1 MSRTRGRNAG
11 YREQA
16 NTRQPHHLSKPNL
29 SSRNRTSSSSPSGES
44 AATASIIKTRSFQF
58 LVNAVGAENIAL
70 ALDSTLS
77 RIAELTK
84 GERFTPETAFHMET
98 TLGLPHGF
106 FDQPYPALSPEL
118 IARLKSPLEFV
129 RTDDDLDDDVK
140 TQTVPASAS
149 VSASAPVVS
158 VKPEQLFVAD
168 GSSEGVQMPSQKAK
182 SPHSNAKIGQAQF
195 AKQTTGK
202 AAAKTAS
209 GRRATIEATSPQQMS
224 LDDGATVESIRRANL
239 HVLTGRNGSKAKLG
253 FVMGLTGSNMA
264 HRLHGKKRMDEAEAN
279 RFTDR
284 LGLPTGW
291 LDQPRSEAEIPES
304 VSALLAPAS
313 RARASAQEQVSR
325 AATDDAGASDGLP
338 PSLRVSETPSAA
350 SASELEPVV
359 SEPQLRSAN
368 AANPSPTNE
377 PKQTAAI
384 DAHAVEDDGDRVP
397 VRALANADLPPDLAT
412 RLQGLDGI
420 SPIAEALLKTLAGKA
435 RTGRLDEFTAL
446 ELLQKAVLL

>member
-1 MSRTRGRNAG
+1 MSQTRGRNAG
-11 YREQA
+11 YREKA
-16 NTRQPHHLSKPNL
+16 NSRQPHHLSKPNF
-29 SSRNRTSSSSPSGES
+29 SSRNRTSSQSPSKEP
-44 AATASIIKTRSFQF
+44 APTASIIKTRSFQF

-77 RIAELTK
+77 RVAELTK

-118 IARLKSPLEFV
+118 IARLKAPLEFV
-129 RTDDDLDDDVK
+129 RTDDDVDEDAT
-140 TQTVPASAS
+140 TQM
-149 VSASAPVVS
+149 VSASAPAQAPAVLLRQ
-158 VKPEQLFVAD
+158 EQLFVAD
-168 GSSEGVQMPSQKAK
+168 GASEDVQMPSQKAK
-182 SPHSNAKIGQAQF
+182 SPHRNAKTGQAQL

-202 AAAKTAS
+202 AAAKAAS
-209 GRRATIEATSPQQMS
+209 GRRATIEATSPQQFS

-253 FVMGLTGSNMA
+253 LVMGMSGSNMA

-279 RFTDR
+279 RFTER

-304 VSALLAPAS
+304 VSVLLAPAS

-325 AATDDAGASDGLP
+325 AATDDAGASDVLSP
-338 PSLRVSETPSAA
+338 PLRASETPSAT
-350 SASELEPVV
+350 SASEQEPIV
-359 SEPQLRSAN
+359 SEPQLSSAK
-368 AANPSPTNE
+368 AVGPSPTNE
-377 PKQTAAI
+377 PEQPAAI
-384 DAHAVEDDGDRVP
+384 DAHAVEDDGGRVP
-397 VRALANADLPPDLAT
+397 ARDLANAQFPPASAT
-412 RLQGLDGI
+412 SLQGLDGI

-435 RTGRLDEFTAL
+435 RTGRLDELTAL
-446 ELLQKAVLL
+446 ELLHKAVLL

>member
-1 MSRTRGRNAG
+1 MSS
-11 YREQA
+11 Q
-16 NTRQPHHLSKPNL
+16 
-29 SSRNRTSSSSPSGES
+29 SPSKEP

-58 LVNAVGAENIAL
+58 LVNAVGPENIAL

-77 RIAELTK
+77 RVAELTK

-106 FDQPYPALSPEL
+106 FDQPYPTLSPEL
-118 IARLKSPLEFV
+118 IARLKAPLEFV
-129 RTDDDLDDDVK
+129 RTDDDVDDDAT
-140 TQTVPASAS
+140 TQM
-149 VSASAPVVS
+149 VSASASGPAPAV
-158 VKPEQLFVAD
+158 PLTQEQLFVAD
-168 GSSEGVQMPSQKAK
+168 GASEDVQMPFKKAK
-182 SPHSNAKIGQAQF
+182 SPHSNAKTGQAQL

-209 GRRATIEATSPQQMS
+209 GRRATIEATSPQQLS

-253 FVMGLTGSNMA
+253 LVMGLTGSNMA

-279 RFTDR
+279 RFTER

-304 VSALLAPAS
+304 VSVLLAPAS

-325 AATDDAGASDGLP
+325 AATAEPGASDVLP
-338 PSLRVSETPSAA
+338 RSLRASETPSAT
-350 SASELEPVV
+350 SESEQAPVV
-359 SEPQLRSAN
+359 SEPLLSSAK
-368 AANPSPTNE
+368 AAGPPPRNE
-377 PKQTAAI
+377 PEQTAAI
-384 DAHAVEDDGDRVP
+384 DAHAVEDEGDRVP
-397 VRALANADLPPDLAT
+397 ARALANAEFPPASAT
-412 RLQGLDGI
+412 SLQGLEGI

-435 RTGRLDEFTAL
+435 RTGRLDELTAL
-446 ELLQKAVLL
+446 ELLHKAVLL

>member
-1 MSRTRGRNAG
+1 
-11 YREQA
+11 
-16 NTRQPHHLSKPNL
+16 
-29 SSRNRTSSSSPSGES
+29 
-44 AATASIIKTRSFQF
+44 
-58 LVNAVGAENIAL
+58 LVDAVGAENIAL

-77 RIAELTK
+77 RVAELTK

-118 IARLKSPLEFV
+118 IARLKTPLEFV
-129 RTDDDLDDDVK
+129 RTDDDLDDDS
-140 TQTVPASAS
+140 TTLTVPAPA
-149 VSASAPVVS
+149 VPVTQ
-158 VKPEQLFVAD
+158 EQLFVAD
-168 GSSEGVQMPSQKAK
+168 GASEDVQMPSKKAK
-182 SPHSNAKIGQAQF
+182 SPHSNAKTGQAQL

-209 GRRATIEATSPQQMS
+209 SRRATIEATSPQQLS

-253 FVMGLTGSNMA
+253 LVMGMTGSNMA

-279 RFTDR
+279 RFTER

-304 VSALLAPAS
+304 VSVLLAPAS

-325 AATDDAGASDGLP
+325 AATDDAGASDVLS
-338 PSLRVSETPSAA
+338 PSLRASETPSAT
-350 SASELEPVV
+350 SASEQEPIV
-359 SEPQLRSAN
+359 SEPQLSSAK
-368 AANPSPTNE
+368 AVGPSPTNE
-377 PKQTAAI
+377 PEQPAAI
-384 DAHAVEDDGDRVP
+384 DAHAVEDDGGRVP
-397 VRALANADLPPDLAT
+397 ARDLANAQFPPASAT
-412 RLQGLDGI
+412 SLQGLDGI

-435 RTGRLDEFTAL
+435 RTGRLDELTAL
-446 ELLQKAVLL
+446 ELLHKAVLL

>member
-1 MSRTRGRNAG
+1 MSQTRGRNAG
-11 YREQA
+11 YREKA
-16 NTRQPHHLSKPNL
+16 NSRQPHHLSKPNF
-29 SSRNRTSSSSPSGES
+29 SSRNRTSSQSPSKEP
-44 AATASIIKTRSFQF
+44 APTASIIKTRSFQF

-77 RIAELTK
+77 RVAELTK

-118 IARLKSPLEFV
+118 IARLKAPLEFV
-129 RTDDDLDDDVK
+129 RTDDDVDEDAT
-140 TQTVPASAS
+140 TQM
-149 VSASAPVVS
+149 VSASAPAPAV
-158 VKPEQLFVAD
+158 PLTQEQLFVAD
-168 GSSEGVQMPSQKAK
+168 GASEDVQMPSKKAK
-182 SPHSNAKIGQAQF
+182 SPHSNAKTGQAQL

-209 GRRATIEATSPQQMS
+209 GRRATIEATSPQQLS

-253 FVMGLTGSNMA
+253 LVMGLTGSNMA

-279 RFTDR
+279 RFTER

-304 VSALLAPAS
+304 VSVLLAPAS

-325 AATDDAGASDGLP
+325 AATDDAGASDVLS
-338 PSLRVSETPSAA
+338 PSLRASETPSAT
-350 SASELEPVV
+350 SASEQEPIV
-359 SEPQLRSAN
+359 SEPQLSSAK
-368 AANPSPTNE
+368 AVGPSPTNE
-377 PKQTAAI
+377 PEQPAAI
-384 DAHAVEDDGDRVP
+384 DAHAVEDDGGRVP
-397 VRALANADLPPDLAT
+397 ARDLANAQFPPASAT
-412 RLQGLDGI
+412 SLQGLDGI

-435 RTGRLDEFTAL
+435 RTGRLDELTAL
-446 ELLQKAVLL
+446 ELLHKAVLL

>member
-1 MSRTRGRNAG
+1 MSQTRGRNAG
-11 YREQA
+11 YREKA
-16 NTRQPHHLSKPNL
+16 NSRQPHHLSKSNF
-29 SSRNRTSSSSPSGES
+29 SSHNRTSSQSPSKEP

-58 LVNAVGAENIAL
+58 LVNTVGAENIAL

-77 RIAELTK
+77 RVAELTK

-106 FDQPYPALSPEL
+106 FDQPYPALPPEL
-118 IARLKSPLEFV
+118 IARLKTPLEFL
-129 RTDDDLDDDVK
+129 RTDDDLDNDS
-140 TQTVPASAS
+140 TTLTVPAPA
-149 VSASAPVVS
+149 VPVTQ
-158 VKPEQLFVAD
+158 EQLFVAD
-168 GSSEGVQMPSQKAK
+168 GASEDVQMPFKKAK
-182 SPHSNAKIGQAQF
+182 SPHSNAKTGQAQL

-209 GRRATIEATSPQQMS
+209 GRRATIEATSPQQLS

-253 FVMGLTGSNMA
+253 LVMGMTGSNMA

-279 RFTDR
+279 RFTER

-304 VSALLAPAS
+304 VSVLLAPAS

-325 AATDDAGASDGLP
+325 AATVDAGASDVLP
-338 PSLRVSETPSAA
+338 LSLRASETPSAT
-350 SASELEPVV
+350 SESEQAPVV
-359 SEPQLRSAN
+359 SEPQLSSAK
-368 AANPSPTNE
+368 AAGPSPTNE
-377 PKQTAAI
+377 TEQLAAT
-384 DAHAVEDDGDRVP
+384 DAHAVDDGGGRVP
-397 VRALANADLPPDLAT
+397 ARALANAEFPPASAT
-412 RLQGLDGI
+412 SLQGLDGI

-435 RTGRLDEFTAL
+435 RTGRLDELTAL
-446 ELLQKAVLL
+446 ELLHKAVLL

>member
-1 MSRTRGRNAG
+1 MSQTRGRNAG
-11 YREQA
+11 YREKA
-16 NTRQPHHLSKPNL
+16 NSRQPHHLSKPNF
-29 SSRNRTSSSSPSGES
+29 SSRNRTSSQPPSKEP

-77 RIAELTK
+77 RVAELTK

-129 RTDDDLDDDVK
+129 RTDDDVDGDAK
-140 TQTVPASAS
+140 TLT
-149 VSASAPVVS
+149 ASAPAVPVTQ
-158 VKPEQLFVAD
+158 EQLFVAD
-168 GSSEGVQMPSQKAK
+168 GASEDAKMPSQKAK
-182 SPHSNAKIGQAQF
+182 NPHSNAKTGQAQLG
-195 AKQTTGK
+195 KQTTGK

-209 GRRATIEATSPQQMS
+209 GRRATIEAASPQQLS
-224 LDDGATVESIRRANL
+224 LHDGATVESIRRANL

-253 FVMGLTGSNMA
+253 LVMGMTGSNMA

-279 RFTDR
+279 RFTER

-304 VSALLAPAS
+304 VSVLLAPAS
-313 RARASAQEQVSR
+313 RARASAQEQASR
-325 AATDDAGASDGLP
+325 AATVDAGALNVSAP
-338 PSLRVSETPSAA
+338 TQRASETPSATPE
-350 SASELEPVV
+350 SEQTPILT
-359 SEPQLRSAN
+359 EPQISSVKMAG
-368 AANPSPTNE
+368 AFATNE
-377 PKQTAAI
+377 TEQPATT

-397 VRALANADLPPDLAT
+397 ARALANAEFPPASAT
-412 RLQGLDGI
+412 SLQGLDGI

-435 RTGRLDEFTAL
+435 RTGRLDELTAL
-446 ELLQKAVLL
+446 ELLHKAVML

>member
-1 MSRTRGRNAG
+1 MSQTRGRNAG
-11 YREQA
+11 YREKA
-16 NTRQPHHLSKPNL
+16 NSRQPHHLSKPNF
-29 SSRNRTSSSSPSGES
+29 SSRDRTSFQSPSKEH

-77 RIAELTK
+77 RVAELTQ

-118 IARLKSPLEFV
+118 IVRLKSPLEFV
-129 RTDDDLDDDVK
+129 RTDDDLDDNAK
-140 TQTVPASAS
+140 ALAAP
-149 VSASAPVVS
+149 APVPVTQ
-158 VKPEQLFVAD
+158 EQLFVAD
-168 GSSEGVQMPSQKAK
+168 GSSEDAKMSSQKAK
-182 SPHSNAKIGQAQF
+182 GPHSTAKTGRAQL
-195 AKQTTGK
+195 AKQSTGK
-202 AAAKTAS
+202 AAAKAAS
-209 GRRATIEATSPQQMS
+209 GRRAAIEATPPQQLS
-224 LDDGATVESIRRANL
+224 LHDGSTVESIRRANL

-253 FVMGLTGSNMA
+253 LVMGLTGSNMA

-279 RFTDR
+279 RFTER

-304 VSALLAPAS
+304 VSVLLAPAS

-325 AATDDAGASDGLP
+325 AATDDAGASDVLS
-338 PSLRVSETPSAA
+338 PSLRASETPSAT
-350 SASELEPVV
+350 SASDQEPVV
-359 SEPQLRSAN
+359 SEPQLSSTK
-368 AANPSPTNE
+368 AAGSSPTNE
-377 PKQTAAI
+377 PEQPAAI
-384 DAHAVEDDGDRVP
+384 DAHAVGDDGGRVP
-397 VRALANADLPPDLAT
+397 ARDLANAQFPLASAT

-435 RTGRLDEFTAL
+435 RTGRLDELTAL
-446 ELLQKAVLL
+446 ELLHKAVLL